1 VVLCV
6 RDDGVGFDPR
16 VLFHRLAEGH
26 IGLAPHRARIESIG
40 GRIDFRS
47 FTPGT
52 EVRVQ
57 IPARYEPI
65 KRQET

>member
-1 VVLCV
+1 M
-6 RDDGVGFDPR
+6 RNDGVGFDPR
-16 VLFHRLAEGH
+16 VLSRWLADGH
-26 IGLAPHRARIESIG
+26 IGLALHRARIESIG

-47 FTPGT
+47 LTPGT

-65 KRQET
+65 NRQDT